1 MDNLLQHFRSVG
13 VHYLKSDSVMM
24 LEILED
30 RLDFAAEIDVLINEL
45 LDNLQSGLE
54 KVRFECPKVLL
65 DSLNCT
71 RTKMEIVD
79 KRIAFK
85 RSLLTPLT
93 ISELDYEIWSC
104 SEKKSI
110 FFLSEVMSTSVID
123 AEKFLTEMRT
133 ELPSQVNNMY
143 TVYIVNGEPV
153 GVVFPHIEPN
163 TNNEGRMLWIGI
175 HPNFMG
181 TGLGKDLHLIG
192 LYRLKNEF
200 KAMSYLG
207 MTGVDNIPMRN
218 IMLSNGCIQSN
229 SVISLQYSI

>member
-1 MDNLLQHFRSVG
+1 
-13 VHYLKSDSVMM
+13 
-24 LEILED
+24 
-30 RLDFAAEIDVLINEL
+30 
-45 LDNLQSGLE
+45 
-54 KVRFECPKVLL
+54 
-65 DSLNCT
+65 
-71 RTKMEIVD
+71 
-79 KRIAFK
+79 
-85 RSLLTPLT
+85 
-93 ISELDYEIWSC
+93 
-104 SEKKSI
+104 
-110 FFLSEVMSTSVID
+110 MSTSVID

-163 TNNEGRMLWIGI
+163 TNNEGRMFWIGI

-207 MTGVDNIPMRN
+207 MTRVDNIPMRN

-229 SVISLQYSI
+229 FVISLQYSI